1 MAAYRAGIKTV
12 IVPAENEPDLQ
23 DIDPI
28 VRKNIEFVTAE
39 TMKTVLDTALR
50 RPAQQETA
58 LSAGPHPTLPVVP
71 SATPTR
77 ITRQGEVC

>member
-28 VRKNIEFVTAE
+28 VRENVEFVTAE

-50 RPAQQETA
+50 RPAQETVRA
-58 LSAGPHPTLPVVP
+58 AEPHTTLPVVP
-71 SATPTR
+71 AAVPAR
-77 ITRQGEVC
+77 ITRQGDIC